1 MATDYQS
8 TEINMVGRMQYFFS
22 FLINFIFNISILWHC
37 RFIVSYEIFGVH
49 LVLEEFE
56 VHLIEGVELPDLVL
70 SQHVEVQ
77 VPHLH
82 TMTIFIKSYT
92 LFLTSLLAHF
102 KSYKKNF

>member
-56 VHLIEGVELPDLVL
+56 VHLVEGVELPDLVL

-77 VPHLH
+77 VPHLNAQKNNIH
-82 TMTIFIKSYT
+82 KKLYTFLDFTIGSF
-92 LFLTSLLAHF
+92 
-102 KSYKKNF
+102 